1 MFRDYA
7 ELKQRI
13 DALENSRA
21 QVAANLAAMAR
32 RVHKLGLWVEAQGGD
47 VEDILGAGD
56 NQHPSEA
63 SVQCWREALAGT
75 ELADDADDND
85 DTGNSIGFSLN

>member
-21 QVAANLAAMAR
+21 QVAANLAAMAG
-32 RVHKLGLWVEAQGGD
+32 RVHRLARWVAEQGGD
-47 VEDILGAGD
+47 VEDILGDGD
-56 NQHPSEA
+56 NEHPSDA
-63 SVQCWREALAGT
+63 SVQHWREALAGT
-75 ELADDADDND
+75 ELSDESDDDD